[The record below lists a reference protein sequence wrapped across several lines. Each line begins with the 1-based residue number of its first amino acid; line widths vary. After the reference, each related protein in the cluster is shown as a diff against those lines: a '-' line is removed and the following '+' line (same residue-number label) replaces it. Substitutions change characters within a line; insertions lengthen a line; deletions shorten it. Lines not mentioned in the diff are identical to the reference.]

1 MHLHLNNDRQGP
13 GSEEMTRL
21 ALDIARVDKAACYRM
36 ADLGCGTGAQT
47 LTLAQEL
54 QGEIVAV
61 DLFETFLEKMQER
74 IHNAHLKASVTS
86 LATSIDHL
94 PFAEGEFDI
103 IWSEGAVYNIGFRKG
118 TGYWKNFLKEGGIL
132 AVSELSWTTGSRPNE
147 LEQFWKEAYP
157 EVDTVSNKIRVL
169 EDLGYKVLGHFI
181 LPEYCWMENYY
192 LPLLER
198 HPFFMKEFGHLE
210 VARNIVSMDKQE
222 VDFYKQYKDY
232 YSYGFYIAQRCKKE
246 RDGNLESP
254 HRLVMAIMNV
264 MATIEIRIPTT
275 IFVVSASPKT
285 SVPTRM
291 AVTGSKTPSTEAL
304 VAPMLRVAMASV
316 AVDTMVG
323 STASPTRFSQ
333 AVWPVS
339 PVITPVSDNAILP
352 KKTIVPT
359 ERA

>member
-21 ALDIARVDKAACYRM
+21 ALDIYRM

-147 LEQFWKEAYP
+147 LEQFWPLHSA
-157 EVDTVSNKIRVL
+157 R
-169 EDLGYKVLGHFI
+169 I
-181 LPEYCWMENYY
+181 LLDGEL
-192 LPLLER
+192 LPSIAGKASL
-198 HPFFMKEFGHLE
+198 
-210 VARNIVSMDKQE
+210 
-222 VDFYKQYKDY
+222 FYEGVRASGSSTKHC
-232 YSYGFYIAQRCKKE
+232 I
-246 RDGNLESP
+246 DGQ
-254 HRLVMAIMNV
+254 
-264 MATIEIRIPTT
+264 
-275 IFVVSASPKT
+275 
-285 SVPTRM
+285 TR
-291 AVTGSKTPSTEAL
+291 S
-304 VAPMLRVAMASV
+304 
-316 AVDTMVG
+316 
-323 STASPTRFSQ
+323 
-333 AVWPVS
+333 
-339 PVITPVSDNAILP
+339 
-352 KKTIVPT
+352 
-359 ERA
+359 

>member
-1 MHLHLNNDRQGP
+1 M
-13 GSEEMTRL
+13 
-21 ALDIARVDKAACYRM
+21 
-36 ADLGCGTGAQT
+36 
-47 LTLAQEL
+47 
-54 QGEIVAV
+54 AV

-86 LATSIDHL
+86 LAASIDHL

-118 TGYWKNFLKEGGIL
+118 AGYWKNFLKEGGIL

-198 HPFFMKEFGHLE
+198 HPSFMKEFGHLE

-232 YSYGFYIAQRCKKE
+232 YSYGFYIAQK
-246 RDGNLESP
+246 
-254 HRLVMAIMNV
+254 M
-264 MATIEIRIPTT
+264 
-275 IFVVSASPKT
+275 
-285 SVPTRM
+285 
-291 AVTGSKTPSTEAL
+291 
-304 VAPMLRVAMASV
+304 
-316 AVDTMVG
+316 
-323 STASPTRFSQ
+323 
-333 AVWPVS
+333 
-339 PVITPVSDNAILP
+339 
-352 KKTIVPT
+352 
-359 ERA
+359 

>member
-1 MHLHLNNDRQGP
+1 MNEMELMMHLHLNNDRQGP
-13 GSEEMTRL
+13 GSEEMNRL

-232 YSYGFYIAQRCKKE
+232 YSYGFYIAQK
-246 RDGNLESP
+246 
-254 HRLVMAIMNV
+254 M
-264 MATIEIRIPTT
+264 
-275 IFVVSASPKT
+275 
-285 SVPTRM
+285 
-291 AVTGSKTPSTEAL
+291 
-304 VAPMLRVAMASV
+304 
-316 AVDTMVG
+316 
-323 STASPTRFSQ
+323 
-333 AVWPVS
+333 
-339 PVITPVSDNAILP
+339 
-352 KKTIVPT
+352 
-359 ERA
+359 

>member
-1 MHLHLNNDRQGP
+1 MNEMELMMHLHLNNDRQGP

-86 LATSIDHL
+86 LAAFIDHL

-118 TGYWKNFLKEGGIL
+118 AGYWKNFLKEGGIL

-198 HPFFMKEFGHLE
+198 HPSFMKEFGHLE

-222 VDFYKQYKDY
+222 VDLLK
-232 YSYGFYIAQRCKKE
+232 RCKKE

-275 IFVVSASPKT
+275 MFVVSASPKT

-333 AVWPVS
+333 ARCPVS
-339 PVITPVSDNAILP
+339 PVIIPAPDSAIFP
-352 KKTIVPT
+352 QKTSVPT
-359 ERA
+359 ESA

>member
-21 ALDIARVDKAACYRM
+21 ALDIARVDKATCYRM

-86 LATSIDHL
+86 LAASIDHL

-118 TGYWKNFLKEGGIL
+118 AGYWKNFLKEGGIL

-181 LPEYCWMENYY
+181 LPEYCWMEN
-192 LPLLER
+192 
-198 HPFFMKEFGHLE
+198 
-210 VARNIVSMDKQE
+210 
-222 VDFYKQYKDY
+222 
-232 YSYGFYIAQRCKKE
+232 
-246 RDGNLESP
+246 
-254 HRLVMAIMNV
+254 
-264 MATIEIRIPTT
+264 
-275 IFVVSASPKT
+275 
-285 SVPTRM
+285 
-291 AVTGSKTPSTEAL
+291 
-304 VAPMLRVAMASV
+304 
-316 AVDTMVG
+316 
-323 STASPTRFSQ
+323 
-333 AVWPVS
+333 
-339 PVITPVSDNAILP
+339 
-352 KKTIVPT
+352 
-359 ERA
+359 